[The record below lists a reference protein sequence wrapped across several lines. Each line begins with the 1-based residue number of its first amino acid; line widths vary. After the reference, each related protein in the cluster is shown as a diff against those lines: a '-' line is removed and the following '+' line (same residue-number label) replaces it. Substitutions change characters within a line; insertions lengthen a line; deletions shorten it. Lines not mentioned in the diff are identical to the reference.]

1 MSDHCAVFY
10 LPPADRQ
17 MRKLAKQDPKRFAI
31 VDGRIRQVEEDG
43 WILSTR
49 SELVKVLRND
59 LCIGEIRDLGSGG
72 WRLFFFWVDGD
83 ETKELYVTQALPKSD
98 VVAKARLNDVI
109 AAVAKVRQR
118 FLSEEEN

>member
-17 MRKLAKQDPKRFAI
+17 MKKLAKQDPKRFAM
-31 VDGRIRQVEEDG
+31 VDGRIQQVEEDG

-72 WRLFFFWVDGD
+72 YRLFFFWQDLPEV
-83 ETKELYVTQALPKSD
+83 KELYVTHVLPKRD
-98 VVAKARLNDVI
+98 VVAKARLNEVI
-109 AAVAKVRQR
+109 AAVAKVRER
-118 FLSEEEN
+118 FLAEG

>member
-17 MRKLAKQDPKRFAI
+17 MKKLAKQDPKRFAI
-31 VDGRIRQVEEDG
+31 VDGRIQQVEEDG

-72 WRLFFFWVDGD
+72 YRLFFFWQDLPEV
-83 ETKELYVTQALPKSD
+83 KELYVTHVLPKRD
-98 VVAKARLNDVI
+98 VDAKARLNEVI
-109 AAVAKVRQR
+109 AAVAKVRER
-118 FLSEEEN
+118 FLAEG